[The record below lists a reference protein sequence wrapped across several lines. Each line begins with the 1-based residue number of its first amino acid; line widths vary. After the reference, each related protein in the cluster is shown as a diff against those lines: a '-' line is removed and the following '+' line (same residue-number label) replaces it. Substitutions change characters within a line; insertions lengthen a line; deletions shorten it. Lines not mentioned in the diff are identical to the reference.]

1 MTTTHQIRPARFP
14 EDAETVRQLFRDYAN
29 WLALDLDFQD
39 FEAELAALPGKYAEP
54 GGIVLLAFDPEGTA
68 LGCVA
73 MRPLEDGACEM
84 KRMFLLDAARGSGLG
99 KALAVEVMAR
109 AHAAGYRR
117 MVLDSLDR
125 LTGAIRLYQRLGF
138 TNIPAYYPNPLP
150 DVIYMGRDLP
160 A

>member
-1 MTTTHQIRPARFP
+1 MTTHQIRPARFP

-54 GGIVLLAFDPEGTA
+54 GGIVLLAFDPEGAA

-73 MRPLEDGACEM
+73 MRPLEDGVCEM
-84 KRMFLLDAARGSGLG
+84 KRMFLHDAARGSGLG
-99 KALAVEVMAR
+99 KALAVELMVR
-109 AHAAGYRR
+109 AHAAGYQR

-138 TNIPAYYPNPLP
+138 TSIPAYYPNPLP
-150 DVIYMGRDLP
+150 DVMYMGRDLP